1 MEEPNFIDGEQQNED
16 GKTYNFRS
24 TGTRAKIETK
34 NSRKEDNIN
43 SALAQE
49 KNSDLNNSDVYPL
62 CKRPVKTG
70 VECGICCRWFHYNC
84 QGTSE
89 ERVLKEH

>member
-70 VECGICCRWFHYNC
+70 VECGICYRWFHYKC

>member
-16 GKTYNFRS
+16 GKTNNFRS
-24 TGTRAKIETK
+24 TSTRAKIETK

-49 KNSDLNNSDVYPL
+49 KNSDLNNSDVYP
-62 CKRPVKTG
+62 
-70 VECGICCRWFHYNC
+70 
-84 QGTSE
+84 
-89 ERVLKEH
+89 